1 MHLTPG
7 SVPSPGHNDGHD
19 GPTAPRGRQD
29 PLHPDLPLMFF
40 TAFILALAAISLALE
55 AVHSSAAGGAFQMG
69 LVSYP
74 LVILASVYVLRTGH
88 RSTRPDSDQGLVLL
102 ERRAGL
108 FAPVVSHVVVLVQY
122 ELRGMG
128 SVGASASACRQ
139 EEGRGELGSSCPS
152 AVTSFFLTGLWFV
165 FAITQL
171 ILTLRVLHWARGG
184 GADDGNGAAAAA
196 DDDGAGLTVCSLD
209 DSSDDGYSIGGDC
222 THMMTDEEMG
232 DSSSDSDAAK
242 DSGKAEGAAQV
253 PDEEAA

>member
-74 LVILASVYVLRTGH
+74 LVILASIYVLRTGH

-108 FAPVVSHVVVLVQY
+108 FAPVATHALVLIQH

-128 SVGASASACRQ
+128 SVGVVSSACGE
-139 EEGRGELGSSCPS
+139 EEGRGELGSSCSS

-165 FAITQL
+165 FAITHL
-171 ILTLRVLHWARGG
+171 ILTNRVLDWARGG
-184 GADDGNGAAAAA
+184 GANGVGTG
-196 DDDGAGLTVCSLD
+196 DDDTVCSLD
-209 DSSDDGYSIGGDC
+209 DSLDGDSICGDSNH
-222 THMMTDEEMG
+222 TTTDEEMG
-232 DSSSDSDAAK
+232 NSSSDSDAAS
-242 DSGKAEGAAQV
+242 DSGQAEGAAEA
-253 PDEEAA
+253 PNEEAA

>member
-1 MHLTPG
+1 MYPRPG
-7 SVPSPGHNDGHD
+7 DGRRPGHNSSRN
-19 GPTAPRGRQD
+19 APQGRQD
-29 PLHPDLPLMFF
+29 PLLPLFFF
-40 TAFILALAAISLALE
+40 TTLMLTVAAISLALA
-55 AVHSSAAGGAFQMG
+55 AVQSSAAGGAFQMG

-108 FAPVVSHVVVLVQY
+108 FAPVATHALVLIQH

-128 SVGASASACRQ
+128 SVGVVSSACGE

-152 AVTSFFLTGLWFV
+152 AVTSFLLTGLWFV

-171 ILTLRVLHWARGG
+171 ILTNRVLDWARGG
-184 GADDGNGAAAAA
+184 GANGVGTG
-196 DDDGAGLTVCSLD
+196 DDDTVCSLD

>member
-1 MHLTPG
+1 MYPRPG
-7 SVPSPGHNDGHD
+7 DGRRPGHNSSRN
-19 GPTAPRGRQD
+19 APQGRQD
-29 PLHPDLPLMFF
+29 PLFPLFFF
-40 TAFILALAAISLALE
+40 TTLMLTVAAISLALA
-55 AVHSSAAGGAFQMG
+55 AVQSSAAGGAFQMG

-128 SVGASASACRQ
+128 SVGASASACRE

-152 AVTSFFLTGLWFV
+152 AVTSFLLTGLWFV

-171 ILTLRVLHWARGG
+171 ILTNRVLDWARGG
-184 GADDGNGAAAAA
+184 GANGVGTG
-196 DDDGAGLTVCSLD
+196 DDDTVCSLD
-209 DSSDDGYSIGGDC
+209 DSLDGDSICGDSNH
-222 THMMTDEEMG
+222 TTTDEEMG

-242 DSGKAEGAAQV
+242 DSGQAEGAAEA
-253 PDEEAA
+253 PNEEAA

>member
-1 MHLTPG
+1 MYPRPG
-7 SVPSPGHNDGHD
+7 DGRRPGHNSSRN
-19 GPTAPRGRQD
+19 APQGRQD
-29 PLHPDLPLMFF
+29 PLLPLFFF
-40 TAFILALAAISLALE
+40 TTLMLTVAAISLALA
-55 AVHSSAAGGAFQMG
+55 AVQSSAAGGAFQMG

-152 AVTSFFLTGLWFV
+152 AVTSFLLTGLWFV

-171 ILTLRVLHWARGG
+171 ILTNRVLDWARGG
-184 GADDGNGAAAAA
+184 GANGVGTG
-196 DDDGAGLTVCSLD
+196 DDDTVCSLD
-209 DSSDDGYSIGGDC
+209 DSLDGDSICGDSNH
-222 THMMTDEEMG
+222 TTTDEEMG
-232 DSSSDSDAAK
+232 NSSSDSDAAS
-242 DSGKAEGAAQV
+242 DSGQAEGAAEA
-253 PDEEAA
+253 PNEEAA

>member
-1 MHLTPG
+1 MYPRPG
-7 SVPSPGHNDGHD
+7 DGRRPGHNSSRN
-19 GPTAPRGRQD
+19 APQGRQD
-29 PLHPDLPLMFF
+29 PLLPLFFF
-40 TAFILALAAISLALE
+40 TTLMLTVAAISLALA
-55 AVHSSAAGGAFQMG
+55 AVQSSAAGGAFQMG

-128 SVGASASACRQ
+128 SVGASASACRE

-196 DDDGAGLTVCSLD
+196 ADDDDGAGLTVCSLD
-209 DSSDDGYSIGGDC
+209 DSWDEGYSIGGDC

>member
-1 MHLTPG
+1 MYPRPG
-7 SVPSPGHNDGHD
+7 DGRRPGHNSSRN
-19 GPTAPRGRQD
+19 APQGRQD
-29 PLHPDLPLMFF
+29 PLLPLFFF
-40 TAFILALAAISLALE
+40 TTLMLTVAAISLALA
-55 AVHSSAAGGAFQMG
+55 AVQSSAAGGAFQMG

-108 FAPVVSHVVVLVQY
+108 FAPVATHALVLIQH

-128 SVGASASACRQ
+128 SVGVVSSACGE

-152 AVTSFFLTGLWFV
+152 AVTSFLLTGLWFV

-171 ILTLRVLHWARGG
+171 ILTNRVLDWARGG
-184 GADDGNGAAAAA
+184 GANGVGTG
-196 DDDGAGLTVCSLD
+196 DDDTVCSLD
-209 DSSDDGYSIGGDC
+209 DSLDGDSICGDSNH
-222 THMMTDEEMG
+222 TTTDEEMG

-242 DSGKAEGAAQV
+242 DSGQAEGAAEA
-253 PDEEAA
+253 PNEEAA